1 MVSVL
6 YYKWFCEKNEKNIC
20 FFEIVFLNLYYYFI
34 KQIFKQKNNLKMKQ
48 RIRTRDYKM
57 GDATLIQLADDFK
70 SSATRDLTELT
81 SYGLSVAKLT
91 TFQTLRDTF
100 SDMPTDVELMGALM
114 FCTQQKNDARNFVL
128 EDIRQVTGRARMVYK
143 ETDGR
148 YRSFGVED
156 LSNQTDNELVRTAKR
171 VVRMGERF
179 LTELADKGL
188 TQAILDNLSALALD
202 FDNKIDLQGDAIKAR
217 DIAVDERIAMGN
229 ELYARLVE
237 LGEMGKLFW
246 ASKNEAKYN
255 DYIIYKS
262 VGGKAPQHVAEGV
275 VAAGSLV
282 SASVSGI
289 STDTELTLINDGGV
303 DLQFYFAPSPV
314 DETGAH
320 IVVVPPNGELSVQA
334 LSLGFNE
341 VDGSIYLNVRNTNLE
356 AAGYRILWG

>member
-1 MVSVL
+1 MSVE
-6 YYKWFCEKNEKNIC
+6 YFKEFCEKNEGKVW
-20 FFEIVFLNLYYYFI
+20 FLEIVFLNLYCNLKNQYF
-34 KQIFKQKNNLKMKQ
+34 KHKKDLKMKQ

-70 SSATRDLTELT
+70 SSATRDLTELA

-100 SDMPTDVELMGALM
+100 SDMPTDMELMGALM
-114 FCTQQKNDARNFVL
+114 YCTQQKNDARNLVL

-188 TQAILDNLSALALD
+188 TQVILDNLSALALD
-202 FDNKIDLQGDAIKAR
+202 FDTKIDLQGDAIKAR

-255 DYIIYKS
+255 DYIIYKT

-275 VAAGSLV
+275 VVAGSLV

-289 STDTELTLINDGGV
+289 SADTELTLINDGGV